1 MANDIKLPVHVGFIM
16 DGNGR
21 WAQKRGLPRKLG
33 HAAGAKTFHRLAHY
47 CGEIGIKYMTVYAF
61 STENWKRS
69 EDEVSSLMKILDEY
83 IEIFKFDKIA
93 KDAKIRFIGD
103 LSAFPESLR
112 NKMIDVENK
121 SVFNKMCLNVA
132 VNYGGRNELV
142 NAFNK
147 LASEGKE
154 RITEEDICA
163 SLYTADMPDPDLIVR
178 TGGEVRISNFLLWQ
192 CAYSEFYFTDVLW
205 PDFGSEELDK
215 AIAYYSSKQRRFG
228 GVIS

>member
-1 MANDIKLPVHVGFIM
+1 MANEIKLPVHIGFIM

-33 HAAGAKTFHRLAHY
+33 HAAGAKAFHRLAHY
-47 CGEIGIKYMTVYAF
+47 CGERGIKYMTVYAF

-69 EDEVSSLMKILDEY
+69 EDEVSSLMKILEEY

-112 NKMIDVENK
+112 NKMLEVEHK

-147 LASEGKE
+147 LIAEGKE
-154 RITEEDICA
+154 KVTENDI
-163 SLYTADMPDPDLIVR
+163 SEHLYTAGMPDPDLIVR
-178 TGGEVRISNFLLWQ
+178 TGGEVRISNFLMWQ
-192 CAYSEFYFTDVLW
+192 SAYSEFYFTDVLW
-205 PDFGSEELDK
+205 PDFGNKELDE
-215 AIAYYSSKQRRFG
+215 AIEYYSSKQRRFG